1 VVSSMA
7 GYAPSYSAP
16 VSIPITQPPD
26 VPPDFSTSEAA
37 APSSSGLRGSHLPF
51 HLQHNEPQRQPEQ
64 YLVAGIPH
72 AEALRRPSVLS
83 MDQHQHQQQQQQQQQ
98 QQHMYNGTG
107 AQRSWD
113 NYDWLFD
120 AGYPDQVVM
129 EMNQNQVAYL
139 HPLEIQY
146 YANMG
151 DAPGVKGGSGV
162 TPPFYHPL
170 DEPVLSHVLLLV
182 GDTPNLHPGN
192 VGMAA
197 MQRYLRLYW
206 TDFHPL
212 FPLLHRATFVPSVQM
227 VMLVAIVLAIGS
239 SFADPEASHFSM
251 AVYDK
256 VRGWILNV
264 RRRQSGVLVGRAAD
278 L

>member
-1 VVSSMA
+1 
-7 GYAPSYSAP
+7 
-16 VSIPITQPPD
+16 
-26 VPPDFSTSEAA
+26 
-37 APSSSGLRGSHLPF
+37 
-51 HLQHNEPQRQPEQ
+51 
-64 YLVAGIPH
+64 
-72 AEALRRPSVLS
+72 
-83 MDQHQHQQQQQQQQQ
+83 MDHQQQQHDQQQQI
-98 QQHMYNGTG
+98 YNAG
-107 AQRSWD
+107 APRSWD

-146 YANMG
+146 YGNVG
-151 DAPGVKGGSGV
+151 EGSTIKGVSGG

-170 DEPVLSHVLLLV
+170 DEAVLSHVLLLV
-182 GDTPNLHPGN
+182 GDMPNLHPGN
-192 VGMAA
+192 VGMVA

-239 SFADPEASHFSM
+239 SCADPDSSHFAM

-264 RRRQSGVLVGRAAD
+264 RESQSWRLVE
-278 L
+278 